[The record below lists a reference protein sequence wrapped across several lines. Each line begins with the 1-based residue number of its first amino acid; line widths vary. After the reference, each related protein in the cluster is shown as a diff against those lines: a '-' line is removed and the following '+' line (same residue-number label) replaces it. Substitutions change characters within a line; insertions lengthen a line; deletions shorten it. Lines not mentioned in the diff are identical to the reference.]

1 MKLHQRS
8 YIKTIV
14 LAVGLS
20 SVLAGLAIALWV
32 FGGDLAARLEMPA
45 IRPLSAM
52 ILIVLSPMIAL
63 GFAVAIGGCLSLYR
77 DITRPGRP

>member
-20 SVLAGLAIALWV
+20 SVLTGLAIALWV
-32 FGGDLAARLEMPA
+32 FGGDVAEQLEMPA
-45 IRPLSAM
+45 IRPLSTM
-52 ILIVLSPMIAL
+52 IPIVLSPMIAL

>member
-20 SVLAGLAIALWV
+20 SVLTGLAIALWV
-32 FGGDLAARLEMPA
+32 FGGDVAERLEMPA
-45 IRPLSAM
+45 IRPLSTM
-52 ILIVLSPMIAL
+52 IPIVLSPMIAL
-63 GFAVAIGGCLSLYR
+63 GFVDC
-77 DITRPGRP
+77 